1 MKLLSILIPTYNR
14 NESLIKLLQNLQ
26 IQMQDEVEVIVID
39 DHSDNQ
45 LKLEFPGWLKYIV
58 LEENSGG
65 ASIPRNVGL
74 DNANGKYIAFIDA
87 DDLVSDNYIQTILN
101 KIKNS
106 EFDYCY
112 ISWKCSTHSVI
123 IKNEPPSWNCCVW
136 NCIYKRE
143 LIGSTRFRA
152 DLIMAEDYYFN
163 KEVRK
168 GKRANITDI
177 LYYYNQESENS
188 LTKKG
193 ITYNEKYGGKN

>member
-26 IQMQDEVEVIVID
+26 IQMQDEVEVIVVD

-45 LKLEFPGWLKYIV
+45 LKLEFPSWLKYIV

-65 ASIPRNVGL
+65 ASVPRNVGL
-74 DNANGKYIAFIDA
+74 DLAKGKYIAFIDS
-87 DDLVSDNYIQTILN
+87 DDNVSPQYIKTILD

-106 EFDYCY
+106 DFDYCY
-112 ISWKCSTHSVI
+112 ISWECSTHKVI

-136 NCIYKRE
+136 NCIYKRD
-143 LIGSTRFRA
+143 LIGDIRFRK

-168 GKRANITDI
+168 GKRENITDI
-177 LYYYNQESENS
+177 LYYYNQESKDS

-193 ITYNEKYGGKN
+193 ITYNSKYKGD

>member
-14 NESLIKLLQNLQ
+14 NESLIKLLQKLQ
-26 IQMQDEVEVIVID
+26 PQIQDEVEVIVVD

-45 LKLEFPGWLKYIV
+45 LKLEFPSWLKYIV

-74 DNANGKYIAFIDA
+74 DNAKGKYIAFIDA
-87 DDLVSDNYIQTILN
+87 DDMVSDDYIQTILD
-101 KIKNS
+101 KAK
-106 EFDYCY
+106 EDWDYCY
-112 ISWKCSTHSVI
+112 ISWKCSTHNVI
-123 IKNEPPSWNCCVW
+123 IKDEPPSWNCCVW
-136 NCIYKRE
+136 NCIYKRD
-143 LIGSTRFRA
+143 LIGNIRFRK

-168 GKRANITDI
+168 GKRENITDI
-177 LYYYNQESENS
+177 LYYYNQNSKDS

-193 ITYNEKYGGKN
+193 ITYNEKYRSDE

>member
-1 MKLLSILIPTYNR
+1 MILSIIIPTYNR
-14 NESLIKLLQNLQ
+14 NESLIKLLQKLQ
-26 IQMQDEVEVIVID
+26 PQIQDEVEVIVID

-45 LKLEFPGWLKYIV
+45 LKLEFPSWLKYIV

-65 ASIPRNVGL
+65 ASVPRNVGL
-74 DNANGKYIAFIDA
+74 DNAEGQYITFIDS
-87 DDLVSDNYIQTILN
+87 DDDVSSDYVKVILD

-123 IKNEPPSWNCCVW
+123 IKDEPPSWNCCVW
-136 NCIYKRE
+136 NCIYKRDI
-143 LIGSTRFRA
+143 IGDIRFRK

-168 GKRANITDI
+168 GKRENIIDI

-193 ITYNEKYGGKN
+193 ITYNEKYRSDE